1 MFSVCHHTHTRPQPA
16 ANNHN
21 NDAINRTDTTAKR
34 ETGREAQLGNI
45 AAAKT
50 LADVIRTCLGPK
62 SMLKMVLDAMGG
74 VALTND
80 GNAILRVCT
89 TEPHRKQQQQHTR
102 TLLTRTHTTGD

>member
-1 MFSVCHHTHTRPQPA
+1 MCETHPLHCSHTLCFFPLF
-16 ANNHN
+16 HN
-21 NDAINRTDTTAKR
+21 TDTTAKR

-80 GNAILRVCT
+80 GNAILRVCFFHFFCCFLPLPLLFH
-89 TEPHRKQQQQHTR
+89 TER
-102 TLLTRTHTTGD
+102 

>member
-1 MFSVCHHTHTRPQPA
+1 MFSPTALH
-16 ANNHN
+16 
-21 NDAINRTDTTAKR
+21 TDTTAKR

-80 GNAILRVCT
+80 GNAILRVCVFF
-89 TEPHRKQQQQHTR
+89 EHPPPF
-102 TLLTRTHTTGD
+102 LSDTHTHSHSLFF